1 MRETIQRLLNGS
13 ESSLQIALKTGVSQS
28 VISRIR
34 SGERNLGNISLDSA
48 EKLYNYQKG
57 SEKMEEIKSKIVQVE
72 NPNNIADYEA
82 VQRFYIDIIS
92 FGDTYDVEYA
102 DIAEVEHDNGSIYF
116 IVELNTVREIK
127 FADAITDSV
136 DLSNFFARFEREDEK
151 GETITETLFFHSLE
165 DAEECVNIVLEGNE
179 AFDDCAKRIG
189 IIE

>member
-1 MRETIQRLLNGS
+1 M
-13 ESSLQIALKTGVSQS
+13 
-28 VISRIR
+28 
-34 SGERNLGNISLDSA
+34 
-48 EKLYNYQKG
+48 
-57 SEKMEEIKSKIVQVE
+57 
-72 NPNNIADYEA
+72 
-82 VQRFYIDIIS
+82 
-92 FGDTYDVEYA
+92 
-102 DIAEVEHDNGSIYF
+102 EHDNGSIYF